1 MTIESIMSRDVHHC
15 RPDDTLDYA
24 AARMWD
30 HDCGCL
36 PVCASDGDGEPRV
49 IGMLTD
55 RDICMAA
62 LFQGRPLHE
71 LKVADAMSRDIR
83 VSKVDDRPED
93 VELLMREQQ
102 IRRVPVTDDA
112 GALVGIVSLADFA
125 RAAREGAASQ
135 DQGEAADDGDVSER
149 DVGHT
154 LAAICERGRP
164 RINPPT

>member
-1 MTIESIMSRDVHHC
+1 MTIESLMSRQVQHC
-15 RPDDTLDYA
+15 RPDHMLDFA
-24 AARMWD
+24 AARMWE

-36 PVCASDGDGEPRV
+36 PVCAADGDGEPRV

-93 VELLMREQQ
+93 VEMLMREQR
-102 IRRVPVTDDA
+102 IRRVPVTDDG
-112 GALVGIVSLADFA
+112 GALVGIVSLADLA
-125 RAAREGAASQ
+125 RAARRAASRR
-135 DQGEAADDGDVSER
+135 GGDVSER

-154 LAAICERGRP
+154 LAAICEPGQR

>member
-1 MTIESIMSRDVHHC
+1 
-15 RPDDTLDYA
+15 
-24 AARMWD
+24 
-30 HDCGCL
+30 
-36 PVCASDGDGEPRV
+36 
-49 IGMLTD
+49 
-55 RDICMAA
+55 MAA
-62 LFQGRPLHE
+62 LFQGKPLHE

-102 IRRVPVTDDA
+102 IRRVPVTDEA
-112 GALVGIVSLADFA
+112 GGLIGIVSLADFA
-125 RAAREGAASQ
+125 RAAREEAASQ
-135 DQGEAADDGDVSER
+135 TQGEVTEGDVSER